1 LAVYNARGT
10 LDVFDDVRTV
20 GSAVKAQTAT
30 AHPSE
35 DADELL
41 VALPALLQLGYR
53 RVKEHPALRLNA

>member
-1 LAVYNARGT
+1 LAVYNARGP
-10 LDVFDDVRTV
+10 LDVFDDIRTV

-41 VALPALLQLGYR
+41 VALPALLQFVYSS
-53 RVKEHPALRLNA
+53 VQEHPALRLNA